1 MVCSALALYFIGISQ
16 SWLAVLLLIVQML
29 ILSDPEAVSAELL
42 NTTYR
47 WSIDLFIEIWS
58 PLMSLRVGTRMI
70 MDEFH
75 KNLQLNPTFDG
86 IKMGQK

>member
-1 MVCSALALYFIGISQ
+1 MALDCILLEFPNLG
-16 SWLAVLLLIVQML
+16 LELLLIVQML

-58 PLMSLRVGTRMI
+58 HLMSS
-70 MDEFH
+70 
-75 KNLQLNPTFDG
+75 
-86 IKMGQK
+86 MGGDQNNYG